1 MRITRSGLV
10 ITVMGVVIALLAWAL
25 VYFAR
30 DELDLVAA
38 HEEEE
43 IPTASAVSSKA
54 GHAVIA
60 LSAESQKA
68 SGILTAALGAADN
81 QATVEVFGA
90 VLDPQPLFELRA
102 QYLAALAEARAL
114 RVAVSGSEAEYQ
126 RARRL
131 FADDRNVSERALQ
144 AAQTQWRADQARLS
158 AAEQTAGALRENL
171 RANWGDAIA
180 GWAGDPAARFFHSLS
195 ARREALVRVSLPF
208 ELRERAAQAALRLS
222 PTGMGAAVRP
232 ARYVAPAQHSDAGAT
247 GSTFLYL
254 ADAIDLRQGMRV
266 TGRLAVEGAAREGVV
281 VPSAAVVWHGGQA
294 WCYVQEEPDEFVR
307 RKVDTREELGEGW
320 FNASGFEAG
329 EKVVVRG
336 AQLLLSEEQKFLI
349 REENDD

>member
-1 MRITRSGLV
+1 MKLTRSSAV
-10 ITVMGVVIALLAWAL
+10 IIIMGAVIALLTWAL
-25 VYFAR
+25 IYFAR

-38 HEEEE
+38 HDDEQ
-43 IPTASAVSSKA
+43 IPTASAVSNKS
-54 GHAVIA
+54 GRAVIA
-60 LSAESQKA
+60 LSAQSQKA
-68 SGILTAALGAADN
+68 SGIVTAELQEADS
-81 QATVEVFGA
+81 QATVEVYGS

-102 QYLAALAEARAL
+102 HYLAALAETRAL

-144 AAQTQWRADQARLS
+144 AAQTQWRADQARVA
-158 AAEQTAGALRENL
+158 AAEQAAAALRESL

-180 GWAGDPAARFFHSLS
+180 GWAGDPAARFFQSLS
-195 ARREALVRVSLPF
+195 ARREVLLQMSLPF
-208 ELRERAAQAALRLS
+208 DLRQRAAQAGMRVSAV
-222 PTGMGAAVRP
+222 GMGESARP

-254 ADAIDLRQGMRV
+254 TDARDLRQGMRV
-266 TGRLAVEGAAREGVV
+266 AGRLAVEGAAREGVV
-281 VPSAAVVWHGGQA
+281 VPAAAVVWHGGKA
-294 WCYVQEEPDEFVR
+294 WCYVQEEPGEFA
-307 RKVDTREELGEGW
+307 RKEVDTREELGAGW
-320 FNASGFEAG
+320 FNANGFEAG
-329 EKVVVRG
+329 EQVVVSG